1 MKTDEQ
7 VARYRKLRELG
18 KSQEL
23 AAAMSSMTAK
33 TARKYEVGLLPSQ
46 TKAPRDWRT
55 RPDPFEDDWDTV
67 VEPLLARDED
77 RALQA
82 TTVLE
87 QLKKAKP
94 DVYSD
99 KELRTL
105 QRRMREWRA
114 VQGPPKEVF
123 FPQEHRPGREAQMD
137 FTHATELGVTIAGE
151 PLVHLFFELI
161 LNYSGHRYV
170 QIAYSENFESLSDG
184 LQAGFWAFGGVP
196 EQICHDS
203 LSAATHELKKTGG
216 RALTPRFA
224 ALIGHFKTKSR
235 RIRLRKS
242 NENGVVE
249 SGHRTLKNAL
259 DQALIVRGG
268 RDFPTL
274 AAYLEFVAEIVGA
287 LNRRCAERFEEE
299 RAVLQSLP
307 YARIPSHTDFEARV
321 SRWSIIRV
329 TTQIYSVPSR
339 LIGEKVIVR
348 LHPTE
353 VEVIYKG
360 KPVERFPRLQ
370 GRGAHRIDFRHI
382 IHSLVR
388 KPGAF
393 DGYRYREELFPT
405 LTFRQ
410 ALDALK
416 DSQGERGHVDYLQI
430 LNLAAKTMVID
441 VETALEALLEAG
453 QPFRFSDVEALVTP
467 DKPRIEELVAP
478 LQPEPAIY
486 DSLLEEE
493 EIHHVG

>member
-7 VARYRKLRELG
+7 VARYRKLRESG

-33 TARKYEVGLLPSQ
+33 TARKYEVGPLPSQ

-55 RPDPFEDDWDTV
+55 RPDPFQKDWDTV
-67 VEPLLARDED
+67 VEPLLAKDEK
-77 RALQA
+77 RVLQA

-87 QLKKAKP
+87 ELKKAKP
-94 DVYSD
+94 DQYSD

-123 FPQEHRPGREAQMD
+123 FPQDHRPGREAQMD
-137 FTHATELGVTIAGE
+137 FTHATELAVTIAGV
-151 PLVHLFFELI
+151 PLAHLFFELI

-184 LQAGFWAFGGVP
+184 LQAGLWAFGGVP

-203 LSAATHELKKTGG
+203 LSAATHELRKTGG

-224 ALIGHFKTKSR
+224 ALIRHFKTRSR
-235 RIRLRKS
+235 RIRVRKA

-259 DQALIVRGG
+259 DQALIVRGS

-274 AAYLEFVAEIVGA
+274 VTYLEFVAEVVAA

-299 RAVLQSLP
+299 RASLQSLP
-307 YARIPSHTDFEARV
+307 YARIPSFTDFEARV

-329 TTQIYSVPSR
+329 ATQIYSVPSR
-339 LIGEKVIVR
+339 LIGEKVTVR
-348 LHPTE
+348 LHPAE

-360 KPVERFPRLQ
+360 KSEKFPRLQ
-370 GRGAHRIDFRHI
+370 GRGAHRIDYRHI

-393 DGYRYREELFPT
+393 EGYRFREELFPT
-405 LTFRQ
+405 VVFRR
-410 ALDALK
+410 AFDALK

-430 LNLAAKTMVID
+430 LNLAAKRMEVD
-441 VETALEALLEAG
+441 VEAALEVLLEAG
-453 QPFRFSDVEALVTP
+453 QSFRFSDVEALVEP
-467 DKPRIEELVAP
+467 AEPRTEELVAP
-478 LQPEPAIY
+478 LQPEPASY
-486 DSLLEEE
+486 DALLEEE
-493 EIHHVG
+493 EVCRVE